1 MPYRRILYFVLLVFS
16 GMSAQHATL
25 SGRVTD
31 ARTGEPL
38 VSVNV
43 FFTNTTI
50 GASTGPEGQYRIEN
64 VPPGSYELV
73 AAIIGYEHRQMMVR
87 PAAGD
92 QMEQDF
98 ALTPRVY
105 KSTEV
110 QVEGSRAEHKAWQ
123 RNYKRFQQEFLGA
136 TLNASQCHILN
147 PEVLDFQKDP
157 SGILLAT
164 AEAPLEIMN
173 YALGYKALVI
183 LLYFSYTDQS
193 FSCRF
198 TAQFT
203 ELTSPQRDAE
213 WAEKRREAYRGSF
226 RHFLNVLHD
235 GQLNET
241 RFSISAT
248 RGTGR
253 EYTRHPFLSPKWQAQ
268 LISPA
273 ADSRECRLHFPF
285 TLEVYFD
292 GERDE
297 LTGRKYQLSYLTL
310 SSDTVTVS
318 LNGYTPHTVLR
329 FGRWG
334 NERFAD
340 MLPLD
345 YQPLASD

>member
-1 MPYRRILYFVLLVFS
+1 MKPLLIIISLLFGGGILAQ
-16 GMSAQHATL
+16 SAAL

-31 ARTGEPL
+31 AKTGEPL

-50 GASTGPEGQYRIEN
+50 GASTSTDGRYRIEN
-64 VPPGSYELV
+64 IPPGSYELV
-73 AAIIGYEHRQMMVR
+73 AAIVGYEHRQVMLRLAV
-87 PAAGD
+87 GE
-92 QMEQDF
+92 QLEQDF

-105 KSTEV
+105 KSAEV
-110 QVEGSRAEHKAWQ
+110 RVEGSRAEHQAWQ
-123 RNYKRFQQEFLGA
+123 RYYKRFQREFLGA

-157 SGILLAT
+157 SGILLAS

-203 ELTSPQRDAE
+203 ELTSLQRDEE

-226 RHFLNVLHD
+226 RHFLNALHD
-235 GQLNET
+235 GRLNET

-248 RGTGR
+248 RGMGR

-268 LISPA
+268 LVSHA
-273 ADSRECRLHFPF
+273 ADSSQCRLHFPF

-310 SSDTVTVS
+310 NSDTVTVS
-318 LNGYTPHTVLR
+318 LNSYTPHTVLR
-329 FGRWG
+329 YGRWG

-345 YQPLASD
+345 YQPPASD

>member
-1 MPYRRILYFVLLVFS
+1 MPYRHILYFIILVS
-16 GMSAQHATL
+16 SAMSAQHATL
-25 SGRVTD
+25 SGRISD
-31 ARTGEPL
+31 AKSGEPL

-50 GASTGPEGQYRIEN
+50 GASTGPDGRYRIDN
-64 VPPGSYELV
+64 IPPGSYELV
-73 AAIIGYEHRQMMVR
+73 AAIVGYEHRQVMVR
-87 PAAGD
+87 LTAGA
-92 QMEQDF
+92 QAEQDL

-105 KSTEV
+105 KSAEV
-110 QVEGSRAEHKAWQ
+110 RVEGSRAEHKAWQ
-123 RNYKRFQQEFLGA
+123 RNYKRFQREFLGA

-147 PEVLDFQKDP
+147 PEVLDFENDP

-173 YALGYKALVI
+173 YALGYKAFVI

-198 TAQFT
+198 MAQFS
-203 ELTSPQRDAE
+203 ELTSPQRDE
-213 WAEKRREAYRGSF
+213 DWAEKRREAYRGSF
-226 RHFLNVLHD
+226 RHFLNALR
-235 GQLNET
+235 GGRLNET
-241 RFSISAT
+241 RFAISAT

-253 EYTRHPFLSPKWQAQ
+253 EYTRHPFLSPRWQAQ

-273 ADSRECRLHFPF
+273 ADSSECQLHFPF

-292 GERDE
+292 GEGDE
-297 LTGRKYQLSYLTL
+297 LTGRKYQLSYLSL

-318 LNGYTPHTVLR
+318 LNGYTPHTVMR
-329 FGRWG
+329 YGRWG

-345 YQPLASD
+345 YQPPAPD